1 MDELAVFATLV
12 ALAAFG
18 SCALFLVILVRQS
31 RSNHL
36 AQRVAALERDAAEQR
51 ALLAK
56 ALAEFGSPPPSV
68 RPAESP
74 ARAESEPQ
82 SVASKRAELFTAHA
96 ARAGASM
103 SVPAP
108 SAPLTQ
114 LSAVPQLEPGLG
126 APPEHERE
134 VSGVAALVR
143 EHTLAAEQSADVS
156 ASPPART
163 RVEWEQWF
171 GIKGAALVGG
181 AILAL
186 AGLLFVQYSIERG
199 WLGPQTRCVLAAV
212 GGLAALLGSSGLR
225 RRGFVASSDALA
237 GAGVTVL
244 IGAAWAAY
252 ALYELIP
259 FTLAFFSMA
268 ATTASCGFLALRR
281 SSQTIAWFG
290 LVGGFATP
298 LLLSLGDGAPIG
310 LFLYLLGLD
319 VAVLALVRRRAWPK
333 LAVAA
338 AVATQLLFAFWI
350 ALHFEPRDA
359 SFALLFLGGV
369 ALVFSAAR
377 GAERA
382 SAASWIGSIA
392 PFVFAAHFAGRS
404 EFGVHVH
411 PIAALLLVLTIAAAW
426 LARRQANAPM
436 QTAAG
441 VGAGASLITWL
452 ASHAHGATAAH
463 EAALAAVGL
472 GLAHVLSAELARRR
486 AGQVWTADAA
496 ALALAPVAAVLLFG
510 AARLSDAPLV
520 PWLLGAVAFALGWL
534 RLARVGARA
543 TWSVAAEIT
552 PFVVYSLW
560 RALGGGA
567 NAAWTVGW
575 GDAAL
580 VTALATA
587 AALVAWNERSSGARR
602 ATALGVLVVCV
613 LALLERSAVHAAS
626 ETNPSALI
634 AILWSCALL
643 GVLAARQAQA
653 WVGYA
658 AISAAA
664 WLLAMHVL
672 VLERFVPGGELGL
685 VGTTLLLGLSLAAAP
700 VLDANSARSSRN
712 ALRASALVLVLWESA
727 ARRTWHESAW
737 AAHHE
742 FAALLYLLAGLF
754 LAARLSD
761 QRLAPGE
768 NGGRSAASTGFVW
781 LCIASAFLAAK
792 TVDRI
797 EADKQWT
804 LAASV
809 FLAATAWTAGAAR
822 HTGVRWIV
830 AAAGAGTGLA
840 VLSVAAE
847 ILRRGALLERTGW
860 PVWHELSYL
869 VGAPAIALFAAAW
882 FTRESGE
889 DLEAPRWSP
898 LPWLSGALSLAAV
911 LTTFLWLN
919 IEVVNVL
926 SDGAHYAFEWVRR
939 PQRDVALSVA
949 WTCYALTLL
958 IVGMRLDRSALRWTS
973 LVFFLATIAKV
984 FLYDLGELRGLH
996 RVGSL
1001 VGLALALLSVSVL
1014 YQRLVFRARSPA
1026 AAPLTS
1032 S

>member
-1 MDELAVFATLV
+1 MDELAVFVTVV

-18 SCALFLVILVRQS
+18 ACALFIVILVRQS
-31 RSNHL
+31 RSDAL
-36 AQRVAALERDAAEQR
+36 AKRVTALERTAAEQQ

-56 ALAEFGSPPPSV
+56 ALAELGPRSSSVPPADS
-68 RPAESP
+68 
-74 ARAESEPQ
+74 RAATDSTPER
-82 SVASKRAELFTAHA
+82 VAATRAELFTAHA
-96 ARAGASM
+96 VQAAKSSAAS
-103 SVPAP
+103 AP
-108 SAPLTQ
+108 SAPLAQ
-114 LSAVPQLEPGLG
+114 PSAVPQLEPGLG
-126 APPEHERE
+126 APLEHEGAMR
-134 VSGVAALVR
+134 GAAALMR
-143 EHTLAAEQSADVS
+143 EHTPAEEHAADAP
-156 ASPPART
+156 ALPPART

-171 GIKGAALVGG
+171 GVKGAALVGG

-199 WLGPQTRCVLAAV
+199 WLGPQTRCVLAAAA
-212 GGLAALLGSSGLR
+212 GLTALLGSSPLR
-225 RRGFVASSDALA
+225 RRGFLASSDALA

-252 ALYELIP
+252 SLYELIP
-259 FTLAFFSMA
+259 FTIAFLAMA
-268 ATTASCGFLALRR
+268 ATTASCGLLALRR

-298 LLLSLGDGAPIG
+298 LLLSLGASTPIG

-319 VAVLALVRRRAWPK
+319 LAVLALLRRRAWSN
-333 LAVAA
+333 LAVVA
-338 AVATQLLFAFWI
+338 AVATQLSFALWI

-369 ALVFSAAR
+369 ALVFAAAR
-377 GAERA
+377 GAEPA
-382 SAASWIGSIA
+382 SAASWVGSIA
-392 PFVFAAHFAGRS
+392 PFVFAAYFAGRS
-404 EFGVHVH
+404 EFGAHVS
-411 PIAALLLVLTIAAAW
+411 PIAALLLVLTISAAW
-426 LARRQANAPM
+426 LAQRQANSPM

-441 VGAGASLITWL
+441 VGAGATLITWL
-452 ASHAHGATAAH
+452 ASNAHDASAAD
-463 EAALAAVGL
+463 EAALAALCL
-472 GLAHVLSAELARRR
+472 GLAHVASAELARRR

-496 ALALAPVAAVLLFG
+496 ALALAPLAAALLFG
-510 AARLSDAPLV
+510 AARLHDAPLV
-520 PWLLGAVAFALGWL
+520 PWLVAAVGFALGWL

-543 TWSVAAEIT
+543 MWSVAAQIT

-560 RALGGGA
+560 RSLGGGA
-567 NAAWTVGW
+567 NAAWTVSW

-580 VTALATA
+580 VAALAAA
-587 AALVAWNERSSGARR
+587 AALVAWGARDSGARR
-602 ATALGVLVVCV
+602 GAAIGVLVVCA
-613 LALLERSAVHAAS
+613 LALLERSAVRADSDA
-626 ETNPSALI
+626 NPGALL
-634 AILWSCALL
+634 AIVWSCALL

-653 WVGYA
+653 WFGYA

-685 VGTTLLLGLSLAAAP
+685 VATTVVLGVSLAAVP
-700 VLDANSARSSRN
+700 TLDANSARPSRN
-712 ALRASALVLVLWESA
+712 ALRASALVLVLWELA
-727 ARRTWHESAW
+727 ARRSWHESAW
-737 AAHHE
+737 GAHDE

-754 LAARLSD
+754 LASLLSD
-761 QRLAPGE
+761 QRVAPGE
-768 NGGRSAASTGFVW
+768 NGARSAASTGFVW
-781 LCIASAFLAAK
+781 LCVASALLAAK
-792 TVDRI
+792 TVERI
-797 EADKQWT
+797 EADTQWT
-804 LAASV
+804 LAAAV

-830 AAAGAGTGLA
+830 VAAGAGTGLA
-840 VLSVAAE
+840 VLSVAAD

-882 FTRESGE
+882 FTRESGK

-898 LPWLSGALSLAAV
+898 LPWLSGALSLTAV

-939 PQRDVALSVA
+939 PLRDVALSVA
-949 WTCYALTLL
+949 WTCYALVLL
-958 IVGMRLDRSALRWTS
+958 VVGMRLDRSALRWTS

-1014 YQRLVFRARSPA
+1014 YQRLVFRARPPATSPLA
-1026 AAPLTS
+1026 GR
-1032 S
+1032 